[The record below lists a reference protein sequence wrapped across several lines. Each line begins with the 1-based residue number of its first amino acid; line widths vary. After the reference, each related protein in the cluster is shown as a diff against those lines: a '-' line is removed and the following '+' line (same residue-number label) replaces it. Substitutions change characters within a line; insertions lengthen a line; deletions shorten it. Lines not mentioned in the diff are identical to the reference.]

1 MRNTISPET
10 REKVIEMHKEGYS
23 YAYIGE
29 KLQIGHTTANNIGR
43 KYYSLLDPEKAK
55 EQSKNQ
61 TKDIVTDPE
70 NSNSNEFIDGYN
82 KGKKQSTVAFIKE
95 LFSILEKSDYTCP
108 LTTEPNV
115 LVFQTLKKTVLK
127 TLEQHEKTCNKTS
140 KTIHAA

>member
-1 MRNTISPET
+1 MKTTITPEI
-10 REKVIEMHKEGYS
+10 RSKVIEMHKEGFS
-23 YAYIGE
+23 YAYIG
-29 KLQIGHTTANNIGR
+29 KRLGIGHTTANNIGK
-43 KYYSLLDPEKAK
+43 KYYSLLDPAAQK
-55 EQSKNQ
+55 QNKNQ
-61 TKDIVTDPE
+61 AKDIVTDPE

-127 TLEQHEKTCNKTS
+127 VLE
-140 KTIHAA
+140 AA